1 MTVKSAIDRHHGQR
15 SPRLSAEERRE
26 AVVAAALGEFAQK
39 GLAGASTDVIAARAG
54 VSQPYVFQLFGTKRD
69 LFLAVV
75 RHAFQRTWIAFED
88 AAERFARG
96 QSAECDT
103 VLGAMGEAYMRLLS
117 DRTLLLIQLQ
127 AYAACGDP
135 DVRDAVREEF
145 ARLHLGVE
153 RATGASR
160 AEIHRFF
167 AEGMLLNV
175 GAAVQLEGEPLTW
188 TLDKLGGAA

>member
-1 MTVKSAIDRHHGQR
+1 MNAKGATARHHGQR

-26 AVVAAALGEFAQK
+26 AVVAAALGEFALK

-75 RHAFQRTWIAFED
+75 RHAFQRTGIAFED
-88 AAERFARG
+88 AARRFARG
-96 QSAECDT
+96 ESTGCAT
-103 VLGAMGEAYMRLLS
+103 VLGAMGEAYRRLLA

-135 DVRDAVREEF
+135 DVRDAVRQEF
-145 ARLHLGVE
+145 ARLHRGVE
-153 RATGASR
+153 EATGATG
-160 AEIHRFF
+160 AEIHQFF